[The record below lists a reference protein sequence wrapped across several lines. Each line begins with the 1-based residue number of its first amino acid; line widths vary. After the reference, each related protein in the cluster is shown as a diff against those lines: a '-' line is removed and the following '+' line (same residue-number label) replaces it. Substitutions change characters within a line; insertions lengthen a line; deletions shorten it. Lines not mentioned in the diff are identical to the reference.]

1 MSHAL
6 KFALLALFVY
16 RVSALLTQDA
26 GPFNVFLVMRLR
38 LGRQAARAGFAGR
51 LGRTL
56 ADLFNC
62 PLCMSVW
69 VAFPLAFMAFVN
81 QPYEVRLLYWGALSG
96 AANVLSILCEGRRDA

>member
-1 MSHAL
+1 MSPAL
-6 KFALLALFVY
+6 KFAILALFTY

-26 GPFNVFLVMRLR
+26 GPFDVFQIVRLR
-38 LGRQAARAGFAGR
+38 LGRQAARTGFAGR

-81 QPYEVRLLYWGALSG
+81 QPYAVRLVYWGALSG
-96 AANVLSILCEGRRDA
+96 AANVLNILCEGRQS